1 MKQSNTLLKICSIA
15 LLASAVSVATAGN
28 MVKDGSGNPIM
39 YKGMEKPMKAEKM
52 DMKMEKK
59 MDHKMDKM
67 DKMEKKEMMD
77 KKMMDDKMDKK
88 MMDKKKM

>member
-1 MKQSNTLLKICSIA
+1 MSKSITVLKICSIA
-15 LLASAVSVATAGN
+15 VMMSALSVASAGN

-39 YKGMEKPMKAEKM
+39 YKGMEKPMMADKM

-67 DKMEKKEMMD
+67 EKKE
-77 KKMMDDKMDKK
+77 MMDDKMDKK